1 MGEEM
6 RRLDDIMY
14 ELDQRRREEA
24 VTEGVAGGRAYDR
37 EPSPDDAEPRRRE
50 GGPRDDRRAR
60 S

>member
-14 ELDQRRREEA
+14 ELDQRRRAETI
-24 VTEGVAGGRAYDR
+24 TEGIPGGGHYDG

-50 GGPRDDRRAR
+50 GASPDDRRAR